1 MMKYSLNSSLSSRW
15 KKRLVMVAAAVVV
28 LLLAGGVVV
37 NRWYQANLKPLT
49 VESQEKVVVI
59 ELGSSTLDVARQLE
73 NEPLIRSAR
82 AFSWYVSRLDGNN
95 VIQAGT
101 YRLNSNMPV
110 AEIVEILVSGQVDTS
125 LVTITGG
132 LRLDEVRQVLINAGF
147 GENQVDSALKAH
159 YNHPLMAY
167 LPEGG
172 SLEGYIYPETYQ
184 INAASTPQTIIQSA
198 LDQFYS
204 FITPDLLGGLKKQ
217 NLSLH
222 QAIILASI
230 VHKESYDFED
240 QRQVAQVFLKRLEM
254 GIPLGADATF
264 RYAAAIA
271 GQEPSV
277 DFESPYNTR
286 INAGLPP
293 GPIANFE
300 IEALKAVA
308 SPADSDY
315 LYFVHGDGCHDEDS
329 TTPCVTY
336 FSNTQSEHEANTIK
350 YCREYCFQ

>member
-1 MMKYSLNSSLSSRW
+1 
-15 KKRLVMVAAAVVV
+15 
-28 LLLAGGVVV
+28 
-37 NRWYQANLKPLT
+37 
-49 VESQEKVVVI
+49 
-59 ELGSSTLDVARQLE
+59 
-73 NEPLIRSAR
+73 
-82 AFSWYVSRLDGNN
+82 
-95 VIQAGT
+95 
-101 YRLNSNMPV
+101 
-110 AEIVEILVSGQVDTS
+110 
-125 LVTITGG
+125 
-132 LRLDEVRQVLINAGF
+132 
-147 GENQVDSALKAH
+147 
-159 YNHPLMAY
+159 
-167 LPEGG
+167 
-172 SLEGYIYPETYQ
+172 
-184 INAASTPQTIIQSA
+184 
-198 LDQFYS
+198 
-204 FITPDLLGGLKKQ
+204 
-217 NLSLH
+217 LSLH

-300 IEALKAVA
+300 IEALRAVA
-308 SPADSDY
+308 SPDDSDY

-336 FSNTQSEHEANTIK
+336 FSKTQSEHEANTIK